1 MYIAE
6 CSALAA
12 ALCWSFGGLLSTTPT
27 RAFGALRFNRIR
39 LSIVSCL
46 LLVVA
51 LATGGWRTLGL
62 HSLLILAL
70 SAVIGIFVGDTLLY
84 AALKRLGP
92 RRTGILFTMNA
103 PITVILGYFFLNERL
118 PFNAAG
124 GCLLIMTGVLL
135 AVFFGA
141 RSSQKHAFEKVQGS
155 LALGLLMGF
164 LSALCQSIS
173 VLIARPIMIAGVDA
187 VAASALRVGTA
198 ALLLNLV
205 FLLRPTRGAQ
215 QVVPLTRKLL
225 GLTAMSGI
233 VGMAL
238 GMTFVLFALAHGPA
252 GLVSTLSATSPILI
266 LPVLW
271 IATRERPASGA
282 WVGAL
287 LAVLGVACIFSP
299 WTL

>member
-39 LSIVSCL
+39 LSIVSGIL
-46 LLVVA
+46 IAFA
-51 LATGGWRTLGL
+51 LITGSWRTLDP
-62 HSLLILAL
+62 HSLLILSL
-70 SAVIGIFVGDTLLY
+70 SALIGIFIGDTLLY
-84 AALKRLGP
+84 AALQRLGP

-103 PITVILGYFFLNERL
+103 PITVILGYFFLKETL

-124 GCLLIMTGVLL
+124 GCLLIMAGVLL
-135 AVFFGA
+135 AVFCGTRA
-141 RSSQKHAFEKVQGS
+141 SQKHAFEKVQGS
-155 LALGLLMGF
+155 MALGIFFGF
-164 LSALCQSIS
+164 MSALCQAIS
-173 VLIARPIMIAGVDA
+173 VLIARPIMVAGVDA

-198 ALLLNLV
+198 ALLLNLM
-205 FLLRPTRGAQ
+205 FLLRPTRGGHQAI
-215 QVVPLTRKLL
+215 PLTRKLM

-233 VGMAL
+233 VGMAM

-271 IATRERPASGA
+271 MATRERPAPGA
-282 WVGAL
+282 WAGAF